1 MSEAT
6 ATFDG
11 ALESVGD
18 ARHFV
23 QRVLLQWG
31 AEDCDTEAS
40 LLITEL
46 ATNSV
51 IHAKSAFDVKMTLDE
66 RGLRISVSDRSPRLP
81 LPKTYSMRATT
92 GRGLRLVA
100 AYADAWGVEPHRKG
114 KTVWCTLRF
123 DSQSSDGPVAMSKA
137 AGLGGTARSRKRT
150 MPPARPKARGS
161 AGGGRAGEARA
172 RAA

>member
-6 ATFDG
+6 AMFHG

-23 QRVLLQWG
+23 QRVLLEWG
-31 AEDCDTEAS
+31 AEVCDTEAS

-51 IHAKSAFDVKMTLDE
+51 IHAKSPFDVTMTLDE
-66 RGLRISVSDRSPRLP
+66 RGLRISVSDRSSRLP
-81 LPKTYSMRATT
+81 LPKTYSMKATT

-114 KTVWCTLRF
+114 KTVWCALRF
-123 DSQSSDGPVAMSKA
+123 DSQPGAGPAETNQA
-137 AGLGGTARSRKRT
+137 AGLAGSARRRT
-150 MPPARPKARGS
+150 RAMPPVRPQARGS
-161 AGGGRAGEARA
+161 AGRTGEALA
-172 RAA
+172 RVA

>member
-1 MSEAT
+1 MSETT

-11 ALESVGD
+11 DLESVGD

-23 QRVLLQWG
+23 QRVLIEWG
-31 AEDCDTEAS
+31 AEACDTEAS

-51 IHAKSAFDVKMTLDE
+51 IHAKSPFDVTVTLDE
-66 RGLRISVSDRSPRLP
+66 RGLRISVSDRSRRLP
-81 LPKTYSMRATT
+81 LPKSYSMRATT

-100 AYADAWGVEPHRKG
+100 AYADAWGAEPHGKG

-123 DSQSSDGPVAMSKA
+123 DSQSSDGPAEMSEA
-137 AGLGGTARSRKRT
+137 AGLGGTARRRKRT

-161 AGGGRAGEARA
+161 TGGGRLGASQA